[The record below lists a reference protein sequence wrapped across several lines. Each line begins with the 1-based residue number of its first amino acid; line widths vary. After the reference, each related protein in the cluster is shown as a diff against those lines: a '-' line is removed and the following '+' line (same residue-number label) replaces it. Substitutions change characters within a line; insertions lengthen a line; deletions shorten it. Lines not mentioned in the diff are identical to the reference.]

1 MSCNTNRNVQLSDF
15 EKSRWK
21 VLTNDLIN
29 DFWKAIGYAITVKSV
44 LLNMSHRQGYTFNN
58 LLQCTYNYTCTLTSQ
73 YIPCLNLFLHIHDLH
88 NQNCKRRLI
97 SLIINNS
104 TPILKLVG
112 KSIHKNLTLR
122 QKLTIHN
129 KFTKKSKTQ
138 NEIYNFSC
146 SCWITTSNYVQLN
159 RTLHILLLL
168 TLKHQKS
175 Q

>member
-1 MSCNTNRNVQLSDF
+1 MSFFKSALYFSSCFEPIHCYLPPFLFIIMVKESQLSCNTNRNVQLSDF

-29 DFWKAIGYAITVKSV
+29 DFWKAIGYVITVKSV
-44 LLNMSHRQGYTFNN
+44 LLNMSHRLGYTFNN

-122 QKLTIHN
+122 DKN
-129 KFTKKSKTQ
+129 
-138 NEIYNFSC
+138 
-146 SCWITTSNYVQLN
+146 
-159 RTLHILLLL
+159 
-168 TLKHQKS
+168 
-175 Q
+175 